1 MTKTSS
7 VKHQAPSLKG
17 QDTGIRVLLVDDHE
31 VVRRGLRTILKGE
44 PDIEVV
50 GEAASGEEALQIVK
64 ELEPDVILMDIR
76 IKGMDGL
83 QATREIKKL
92 HPNILVIMLTVF
104 NSELY
109 ATEALRAGAV
119 GYITKDCPKELLSN
133 AIRMAVQG
141 STIWYGEFL
150 HRARQG
156 FLHKPSARQDNDDLD
171 TLLHKQLTKREL
183 EILTLLTE
191 GCGNKQICTELNLAE
206 TTVKKHVRS
215 IMTKLG
221 VSNRTQAALYGV
233 RLGLA

>member
-7 VKHQAPSLKG
+7 VKHRTPSPKG

-31 VVRRGLRTILKGE
+31 VTRQGLRTILKGE

-50 GEAASGEEALQIVK
+50 GEAASGEETLKIVK
-64 ELEPDVILMDIR
+64 ALEPDVILMDIR

-83 QATREIKKL
+83 QATRDIKKL
-92 HPNILVIMLTVF
+92 HPNILVIMLTF
-104 NSELY
+104 YDSELY

-119 GYITKDCPKELLSN
+119 GYITKDCPRELLSN
-133 AIRMAVQG
+133 TIRVVAQG
-141 STIWYGEFL
+141 STVWHGGLL

-171 TLLHKQLTKREL
+171 ILLREQLTKREL

-206 TTVKKHVRS
+206 ITVKKHVRS
-215 IMTKLG
+215 IMTKLK
-221 VSNRTQAALYGV
+221 VSNRTQAALYGI